1 MSGDKEEN
9 NFFKRTPEQDFNFQ
23 DVPKHVLIVMNALK
37 EFSIESLEWPLKNVA
52 LKSCCSVTIIGI
64 TPWLNIPRIYT
75 SMFNHF
81 DTPHV
86 IKLTSHGLI

>member
-75 SMFNHF
+75 IYFY
-81 DTPHV
+81 V
-86 IKLTSHGLI
+86 